1 MKEICKRWIG
11 AAVLLLSGLMFL
23 SASPVWAATY
33 EYDDLNRLTKII
45 YESGDYIE
53 YEYDA
58 AGNIV
63 GVSSPDM
70 TPPVPDV
77 DPLPTISGECAVSIG
92 ETEFPTAT
100 DNTAGTVTGTT
111 TDPLSYTDQGTYIIT
126 WTYDDGNGNIA
137 TQTQTVVVKDTEA
150 PNPEKD
156 PLPDIGGQCSAEITE
171 FPTATDNTAGTVTGT
186 TTDPLSYT
194 DQGTYIITWTYDDGN
209 GNKTTQTQ
217 TVTVADTE
225 APEIKSVTA
234 VPNVLWPPDHKMVA
248 VTVEAT
254 ADDNCDESPE
264 CMIVSVNSNQD
275 VNGLGDGNTEPDWSI
290 TGGLAVDLR
299 AERSG
304 KGNGDRVYTITVEC
318 VDNVGNSSSSTVDV
332 TVPHDKGKK

>member
-92 ETEFPTAT
+92 E
-100 DNTAGTVTGTT
+100 
-111 TDPLSYTDQGTYIIT
+111 
-126 WTYDDGNGNIA
+126 
-137 TQTQTVVVKDTEA
+137 
-150 PNPEKD
+150 
-156 PLPDIGGQCSAEITE
+156 TE

>member
-1 MKEICKRWIG
+1 MAGLSAFAGWRRRKIGWEVREMKYICKCWVG

-92 ETEFPTAT
+92 E
-100 DNTAGTVTGTT
+100 
-111 TDPLSYTDQGTYIIT
+111 
-126 WTYDDGNGNIA
+126 
-137 TQTQTVVVKDTEA
+137 
-150 PNPEKD
+150 
-156 PLPDIGGQCSAEITE
+156 TE